1 MKMNR
6 SGWRWGPG
14 WFCVLILFFT
24 ASAWVVGQERDTEG
38 VERDHDMSEFGEVAE
53 ILPQVLVATFR
64 GESWQENGGR
74 GTIVWMEEPSKR
86 WLSID
91 QTPIVQDEI
100 AGFLDCLRQVRKR
113 GENEVQPLAS
123 NGYWKAGKVAQQ
135 IRDGLEAKIDISFE
149 KTPLP
154 EILELLS
161 RRSGVEIRLD
171 SATAAKRGG
180 QEWPPTSAAFKQVPL
195 ADLLTAVVKP
205 YELSLAVAD
214 DHVLVGRGSSLEMHE
229 SPAIYPVADLA
240 GTDGMRALLQRLQ
253 TEVTPREWSQMGGSA
268 VVMPVG
274 NAMLVVKHS
283 ISGHREMARWLAK
296 RRSE

>member
-1 MKMNR
+1 MNMNR
-6 SGWRWGPG
+6 SGWRWGHG
-14 WFCVLILFFT
+14 LFCVLILFFT
-24 ASAWVVGQERDTEG
+24 DPVRVVGQDQDTEG
-38 VERDHDMSEFGEVAE
+38 VERDHDVSEFGEVAE
-53 ILPQVLVATFR
+53 ILPQVLVATLR
-64 GESWQENGGR
+64 AESWQENGGR

-113 GENEVQPLAS
+113 GANEVQPLAS
-123 NGYWKAGKVAQQ
+123 NGYWKAGKASQR

-154 EILELLS
+154 EVLASLT

-195 ADLLTAVVKP
+195 ADLLAAVVKP

-214 DHVLVGRGSSLEMHE
+214 DHVVVGRDTSLRQHD

-240 GTDGMRALLQRLQ
+240 AADGMRQLVQRLQ
-253 TEVTPREWSQMGGSA
+253 KEITPREWSSSGGSA
-268 VVMPVG
+268 VMMPLG
-274 NAMLVVKHS
+274 NEFLVVKHTT
-283 ISGHREMARWLAK
+283 SGHREMARWLEK
-296 RRSE
+296 QR